1 MTQPK
6 RLKSLRWLAF
16 VILGIVLFC
25 GGGSFT
31 TLMVSRY
38 SSERRLHEKLEQLSA
53 KGIPVDDASVA
64 ALHETLTSTENV
76 DTWIGIL
83 DRLASQNFTDTCQN
97 VPIVG
102 SNENPIPRIGVPW
115 GDEALVEQFLS
126 QHADTMKQLL
136 DVAQDNGYVRYPIE
150 FKSFRT
156 RLPYTTSTRI
166 AARMLMLEAILAAR
180 AGDADREFRAINA
193 MFGCA
198 ISVRGEPS
206 MSSQIVSLAIHGM
219 AINRLQMAVEANRL
233 SPEQLSTLR
242 ARLEPFSDIK
252 QAYTISLQG
261 LLVSAI
267 PAFRDPAGIDPK
279 FGRLSKL
286 FVSSGIADR
295 AARKYADRIEEALEI
310 PTDNVQNFIADCQTW
325 ENQLTSGG
333 MLQQL
338 EGTISQQYSPALS
351 SFGSALVR
359 YKMMND
365 LATLAIAA
373 RQYEMTNGQLP
384 KSLEELTT
392 QGIDLSLFHCV
403 DGNLPLYLC
412 VDPATP
418 TNSSSDSSVSVGSS
432 NPSRAILW
440 SFNPQK
446 ITNNPNPSLSPNPPS
461 KTDNQV
467 GPAEE
472 ADLNWWRW
480 DLQ

>member
-16 VILGIVLFC
+16 VLLGMVLFC
-25 GGGSFT
+25 CGGSFT

-38 SSERRLHEKLEQLSA
+38 SSERSLQEKLEQLSA

-64 ALHETLTSTENV
+64 ALHETLTSKENV
-76 DTWIGIL
+76 DVWIGIL
-83 DRLASQNFTDTCQN
+83 DKLASQNFTDACQN

-102 SNENPIPRIGVPW
+102 SNENPIPKIGDPW
-115 GDEALVEQFLS
+115 SDEALVEQFLS
-126 QHADTMKQLL
+126 QNADTMKQLL

-156 RLPYTTSTRI
+156 LLPYTTSTRI

-180 AGDADREFRAINA
+180 SGDNSREFRAINA

-198 ISVRGEPS
+198 ISVRGEPI
-206 MSSQIVSLAIHGM
+206 MSSQLVSLAIHGM

-233 SPEQLSTLR
+233 SPEQLSILR
-242 ARLEPFSDIK
+242 ARLAPFSEIK

-261 LLVSAI
+261 LLGSAI

-279 FGRLSKL
+279 FARLSKL
-286 FVSSGIADR
+286 VVSSGIADR
-295 AARKYADRIEEALEI
+295 SARKYADRIEEALEI
-310 PTDNVQNFIADCQTW
+310 PTDNLHNFIADCQTW
-325 ENQLTSGG
+325 ENQLSGGG
-333 MLQQL
+333 MLQQM
-338 EGTISQQYSPALS
+338 EDAISQQYSPALS

-373 RQYEMTNGQLP
+373 RQYEMANGQLP
-384 KSLEELTT
+384 TSLEELKT
-392 QGIDLSLFHCV
+392 QGIDLSLFQCV
-403 DGNLPLYLC
+403 DGNLPLYLL
-412 VDPATP
+412 VDSASPST
-418 TNSSSDSSVSVGSS
+418 DSSPPVGSS
-432 NPSRAILW
+432 KPSRAILW

-446 ITNNPNPSLSPNPPS
+446 TTNNPNPSLSPTPPS

-472 ADLNWWRW
+472 GDLNWWRW
-480 DLQ
+480 DLP